1 MSLAIT
7 AVVAVSATAAAVQY
21 DQARDAARDQRRA
34 QDAATL
40 KAKEAARK
48 ADEDFN
54 RMNMKKPNIAGIMA
68 QNAQSSAGGVGSTM
82 LTGPGG
88 AGLSNSILGKT
99 TLLGG

>member
-34 QDAATL
+34 QDAAAA
-40 KAKEAARK
+40 KAKESARK
-48 ADEDFN
+48 ADEEFN
-54 RMNMKKPNIAGIMA
+54 RLNMKKPNISGIFA
-68 QNAQSSAGGVGSTM
+68 QNAQASAGGVGSTM

-88 AGLSNSILGKT
+88 VNLSNSILGKT

>member
-7 AVVAVSATAAAVQY
+7 AVVLNVATGAIQY

-34 QDAATL
+34 QDAAAA

-48 ADEDFN
+48 ADEEFN
-54 RMNMKKPNIAGIMA
+54 RLNMKKPNIAGIMA

-88 AGLSNSILGKT
+88 VGLSNSILGKT

>member
-1 MSLAIT
+1 MSLVAVAIGT
-7 AVVAVSATAAAVQY
+7 AVVSGAVQY
-21 DQARDAARDQRRA
+21 DAARDAARDQRRA

>member
-7 AVVAVSATAAAVQY
+7 AVVAVSAASAAVQY
-21 DQARDAARDQRRA
+21 DQARDAASDQRRVQAENKRRA
-34 QDAATL
+34 Q
-40 KAKEAARK
+40 EAARK
-48 ADEDFN
+48 ADEEFN
-54 RMNMKKPNIAGIMA
+54 RLNMKKPNISGIMA

-88 AGLSNSILGKT
+88 VGLSNSILGKT